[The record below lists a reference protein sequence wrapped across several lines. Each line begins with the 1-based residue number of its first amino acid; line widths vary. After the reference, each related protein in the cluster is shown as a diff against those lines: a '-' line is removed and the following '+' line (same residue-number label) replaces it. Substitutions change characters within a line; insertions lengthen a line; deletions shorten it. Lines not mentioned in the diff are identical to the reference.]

1 MPETPP
7 AEVEVVEHIAEGRD
21 IFTLR
26 LRFTDPAQRT
36 NWRFAPGQFDMLY
49 LPGVGEVP
57 ISIASDV
64 DERESLAH
72 TVRAVGR
79 VTRALAQLRPGDRLG
94 LRGPFGQG
102 WPLDAAGGRDL
113 LVITGGLGC
122 APAVSVIRHVMRRR
136 SHYGRLTILQ
146 GVRHSDDL
154 LWRAQYEAWA
164 QQPDTRVLLAADV
177 AGPGWPGH
185 QGLVTELLDRLPGGC
200 AGALAMICGPE
211 PMMTAVA
218 RALEQHGVA
227 AEDIWLSLE
236 RNMHCGVGH
245 CGHCQL
251 GPLFVCRDGPVLPW
265 PTLRPLLGIRGL

>member
-7 AEVEVVEHIAEGRD
+7 AEVEVVERIAEGRD

-136 SHYGRLTILQ
+136 SHYGRLAILQ

-164 QQPDTRVLLAADV
+164 HQPDTRVLLAADV

-211 PMMTAVA
+211 PMMIAVA

-236 RNMHCGVGH
+236 RNMHCGIGH

>member
-1 MPETPP
+1 
-7 AEVEVVEHIAEGRD
+7 
-21 IFTLR
+21 
-26 LRFTDPAQRT
+26 
-36 NWRFAPGQFDMLY
+36 MLY
-49 LPGVGEVP
+49 LPGVGEIP
-57 ISIASDV
+57 ISITSDV

-79 VTRALAQLRPGDRLG
+79 VTRALAQLRPG
-94 LRGPFGQG
+94 
-102 WPLDAAGGRDL
+102 DL